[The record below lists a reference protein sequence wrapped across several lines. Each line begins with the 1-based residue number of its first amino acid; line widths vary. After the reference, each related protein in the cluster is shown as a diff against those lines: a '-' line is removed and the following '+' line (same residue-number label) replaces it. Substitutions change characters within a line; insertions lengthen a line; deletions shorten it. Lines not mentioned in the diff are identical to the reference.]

1 VTPKEDLVSIRV
13 RPRSSRSGLGLD
25 AEGRIVVHVH
35 APATEGAANR
45 ECIAAVAKALKVPK
59 SAVQIV
65 RGHKSRS
72 KQVAV
77 EGLEAEQ
84 VGALLQ
90 RAAAGK

>member
-1 VTPKEDLVSIRV
+1 MTPKDEPVSIRV

-25 AEGRIVVHVH
+25 AEGLIVVHVH

-45 ECIAAVAKALKVPK
+45 ECIAALAKALKVPK

-65 RGHKSRS
+65 RGQKSRS
-72 KQVAV
+72 KQVTV
-77 EGLEAEQ
+77 EGLAAEQ

-90 RAAAGK
+90 RAASGK

>member
-1 VTPKEDLVSIRV
+1 MTPEEEPVSIRV

-35 APATEGAANR
+35 ASATEGAANR
-45 ECIAAVAKALKVPK
+45 ECIAALAKALKVPK

-65 RGHKSRS
+65 RGQKSRS
-72 KQVAV
+72 KQVTV
-77 EGLEAEQ
+77 EGLAAEQ
-84 VGALLQ
+84 VGALLK